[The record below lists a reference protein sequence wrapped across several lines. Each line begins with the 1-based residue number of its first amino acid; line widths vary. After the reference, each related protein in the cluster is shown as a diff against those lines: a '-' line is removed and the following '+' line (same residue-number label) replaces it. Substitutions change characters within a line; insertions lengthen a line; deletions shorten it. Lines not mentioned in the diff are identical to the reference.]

1 MRLRTALGAGPG
13 RAPVLDLL
21 EEVELR
27 RQDGAVVVVV
37 CAARE
42 PRVSAAAEQA
52 RGQPALGTLTAL
64 ARARGPAGPQT
75 RGCMLSAGPSHAP
88 LWSGVPSCA
97 KHAELTVYGP
107 RAALPAGSAQTHPAC
122 RQGAPRPP
130 SNLPGS
136 PACQAAQICMHSL
149 RMDPPGGL
157 LHPCN
162 VYYGKGSPR
171 LEHSAGQGGRAVA
184 PIDLTRGLALVE
196 AAHGARVRLAA
207 GRHAHPA
214 RLAAAARAAH
224 ARDHGRLPEHPSALV
239 RSGAQPDAGAHV
251 FSARYAASHTQGS
264 TDGPQVHIRPAADP
278 QGWDWG
284 RTCCGCCGGDES
296 GRKYVNSS
304 SRSRC
309 ARNSSATCAA
319 CSKVAAAW

>member
-122 RQGAPRPP
+122 RQGAPRPV

-136 PACQAAQICMHSL
+136 PACQAA
-149 RMDPPGGL
+149 
-157 LHPCN
+157 
-162 VYYGKGSPR
+162 K
-171 LEHSAGQGGRAVA
+171 SACTACVW
-184 PIDLTRGLALVE
+184 TR
-196 AAHGARVRLAA
+196 
-207 GRHAHPA
+207 
-214 RLAAAARAAH
+214 
-224 ARDHGRLPEHPSALV
+224 
-239 RSGAQPDAGAHV
+239 Q
-251 FSARYAASHTQGS
+251 AASS
-264 TDGPQVHIRPAADP
+264 THATYNMERAHH
-278 QGWDWG
+278 GWSTARG
-284 RTCCGCCGGDES
+284 REG
-296 GRKYVNSS
+296 VP
-304 SRSRC
+304 
-309 ARNSSATCAA
+309 
-319 CSKVAAAW
+319 